1 MKQKILIL
9 VVVVV
14 LVALAALH
22 VAGWVMTSASVH
34 SVPPPAQGD
43 PVPGA
48 PATKVATARRLL
60 RAMVTGENLPGASA
74 AVTVGGRIVWA
85 EAVGWADVERR
96 VPLSPASRVR
106 IGGITEAL
114 TAVAVGRLAERG
126 ELDLDAPIGRHLP
139 ALAAGP
145 AAAVSTRQLLAHV
158 SGVRR
163 HRGQDEG
170 LRLWRCAEIAE
181 GLAAIAAQPL
191 RSAPGAQWGYS
202 AWDYVLASAVAEAVA
217 GVPYAELMRREL
229 LQPLALTETDLDAER
244 GRAVAYWPRM
254 AADTHFGLEVADP
267 VDYACFAGA
276 GALVSTPRDLAR
288 FGAAVL
294 AGEAARPETIAL
306 LHTPIP
312 IQVPGAEDG
321 ARGLGWSV
329 GHAAGRRAVWRDG
342 TAVGTTASLRLLP
355 DDGVAVAVVANVTFA
370 KGVPPLAATLAN
382 LFREAARG
390 EPGAGPRG
398 VVSRSSGE

>member
-1 MKQKILIL
+1 MKQKILI

-14 LVALAALH
+14 ALGALAALH
-22 VAGWVMTSASVH
+22 VAGWVMSSAPVH

-48 PATKVATARRLL
+48 PAAKVATAQRLL
-60 RAMVTGENLPGASA
+60 RALVTGENLPGASA
-74 AVTVGGRIVWA
+74 AVAVGGRIVWA

-96 VPLSPASRVR
+96 IPLTPASRVR

-114 TAVAVGRLAERG
+114 TAVALGRLAERG
-126 ELDLDAPIGRHLP
+126 ELDLDAPIGRYLP
-139 ALAAGP
+139 ALASGP
-145 AAAVSTRQLLAHV
+145 AAGVSTRQLLAHI

-170 LRLWRCAEIAE
+170 LRLWRCAEIAG
-181 GLAAIAAQPL
+181 GLGAIAAQPL
-191 RSAPGAQWGYS
+191 RFAPGAQWAYS

-217 GVPYAELMRREL
+217 GVPFAELLRREL
-229 LQPLALTETDLDAER
+229 LEPLALSETDLDTEPLAR
-244 GRAVAYWPRM
+244 RVVAYWPRM
-254 AADTHFGLEVADP
+254 AADTRLGLEIADP
-267 VDYACFAGA
+267 ADYACFAGA
-276 GALVSTPRDLAR
+276 GALLSTPRDLVR

-294 AGEAARPETIAL
+294 AGEAARPETVAL
-306 LHTPIP
+306 LHSPVP

-329 GHAAGRRAVWRDG
+329 GHAAGHRAVWRDG

-355 DDGVAVAVVANVTFA
+355 DDAVAVAVVANVTFA
-370 KGVPPLAATLAN
+370 KGVPPLAVTLAN
-382 LFREAARG
+382 LFREASAA
-390 EPGAGPRG
+390 PAG
-398 VVSRSSGE
+398 

>member
-1 MKQKILIL
+1 MKQKILIVG
-9 VVVVV
+9 VVVA
-14 LVALAALH
+14 LAALAALH
-22 VAGWVMTSASVH
+22 VAGWVMSSASVH

-48 PATKVATARRLL
+48 PAAKVATAQRLL
-60 RAMVTGENLPGASA
+60 RALVTGENLPGASA
-74 AVTVGGRIVWA
+74 AVAVGGRIVWA
-85 EAVGWADVERR
+85 EAIGWADVERR
-96 VPLSPASRVR
+96 VPLSPESWMR

-114 TAVAVGRLAERG
+114 TAVAIGRLAERG

-139 ALAAGP
+139 ALASGP
-145 AAAVSTRQLLAHV
+145 AAAVTTRQLLAHV

-170 LRLWRCAEIAE
+170 IRLWRCAEIAR
-181 GLAAIAAQPL
+181 GLGAIAAEPL
-191 RSAPGAQWGYS
+191 RFAPGSQWAYS
-202 AWDYVLASAVAEAVA
+202 AWDYVLAGAVAEAVA
-217 GVPYAELMRREL
+217 GVPFGELLRREL
-229 LQPLALTETDLDAER
+229 FAPLALTETDLDAER
-244 GRAVAYWPRM
+244 GRVVAYWPRM

-276 GALVSTPRDLAR
+276 GALASTPRDLVR

-306 LHTPIP
+306 LHTPLA

-321 ARGLGWSV
+321 VRGLGWSV
-329 GHAAGRRAVWRDG
+329 GHAAGRRTVWRDG

-370 KGVPPLAATLAN
+370 KGVPPLAVTLAN
-382 LFREAARG
+382 LFREA
-390 EPGAGPRG
+390 PSSPPRP
-398 VVSRSSGE
+398 RP

>member
-1 MKQKILIL
+1 MKQKILI

-14 LVALAALH
+14 AVAAFAAIH
-22 VAGWVMTSASVH
+22 VAGWVMSSAPVH

-43 PVPGA
+43 PVPDA
-48 PATKVATARRLL
+48 PAAKVATAQRLL
-60 RAMVTGENLPGASA
+60 RALVTGENLPGASA
-74 AVTVGGRIVWA
+74 AVAVGGRIVWA
-85 EAVGWADVERR
+85 EAIGWADVEGR
-96 VPLSPASRVR
+96 VALTPASRMR

-114 TAVAVGRLAERG
+114 TAVAIGRLAERG

-139 ALAAGP
+139 ALASGP
-145 AAAVSTRQLLAHV
+145 AATVSTRQLLAHV

-170 LRLWRCAEIAE
+170 IRLWRCAEIAR
-181 GLAAIAAQPL
+181 GLGSIAAEPL
-191 RSAPGAQWGYS
+191 RFGPGTQWAYS

-229 LQPLALTETDLDAER
+229 FAPLALTETDLDAEPSAR
-244 GRAVAYWPRM
+244 RVVTYWPRM

-276 GALVSTPRDLAR
+276 GALVSTPQDLVR

-306 LHTPIP
+306 LHTPLA

-321 ARGLGWSV
+321 VRGLGWSV
-329 GHAAGRRAVWRDG
+329 GHAAGRRTVWRDG

-370 KGVPPLAATLAN
+370 KGVPPLAVTLAN
-382 LFREAARG
+382 LFREA
-390 EPGAGPRG
+390 PSPPSPPRP
-398 VVSRSSGE
+398 